1 MPHINHHI
9 SLGLSGYQWPNVTW
23 FYDHW
28 ERKKGKKKKPSQLKS
43 IESMLLLT
51 IRPSALTNMVICE
64 NICDLKLV
72 NMLINQNMRNSK
84 QIEFILVPQLDGKT
98 ALVCEGYKKETQ
110 VKMVPKIYI
119 CK

>member
-84 QIEFILVPQLDGKT
+84 QIEDIHGVREKGLVACVYQGLT
-98 ALVCEGYKKETQ
+98 EGIMIFK
-110 VKMVPKIYI
+110 
-119 CK
+119 CG